1 MTDEKRQD
9 DVVNP
14 AGMPEM
20 HPPKGGSPNA
30 DPDVPEPEDL
40 VPNRPGTPQEPEQVD
55 TESPQG

>member
-1 MTDEKRQD
+1 
-9 DVVNP
+9 
-14 AGMPEM
+14 MPEM
-20 HPPKGGSPNA
+20 HPPKGGSPHA